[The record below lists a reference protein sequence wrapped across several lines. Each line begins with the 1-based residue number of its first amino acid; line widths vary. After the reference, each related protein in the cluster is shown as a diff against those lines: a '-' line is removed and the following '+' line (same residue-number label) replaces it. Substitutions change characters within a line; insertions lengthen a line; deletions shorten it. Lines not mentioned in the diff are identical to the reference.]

1 MKKVLWILLLSALA
15 LPLSAQTDR
24 KELRA
29 GNRKFA
35 KGKWAEA
42 ELDYRR
48 GLLKDSLSVP
58 GAYNLAS
65 ALYRQ
70 EDFDGA
76 MKAFENRDE
85 LAEAT
90 PHAASWYYNKGDAA
104 IAKKDWRTAVDAL
117 RECLLL
123 TPDDMDAKENYLYAK
138 EMLKNEQQQGGGGG
152 GQNQDRQ
159 NQNQDQDQQ
168 QQQQDQNQDQQD
180 RDQNQ
185 QNQPQDQQDQDRKQD
200 QQQGQEPQMTPQ
212 QARQMLR
219 AVQAKEQETQEK
231 VKKEK
236 AALLKS
242 RQKDKNW

>member
-1 MKKVLWILLLSALA
+1 MKKILWILLLSALA

-85 LAEAT
+85 MAEAT

-104 IAKKDWRTAVDAL
+104 IAKKDWQAAVDAL

-138 EMLKNEQQQGGGGG
+138 EMLKNEQQQGGDS
-152 GQNQDRQ
+152 GQNQDQQ
-159 NQNQDQDQQ
+159 NQNQAQNQQ

-180 RDQNQ
+180 QNQ
-185 QNQPQDQQDQDRKQD
+185 QNQPQDQNQDQNQQQ

>member
-1 MKKVLWILLLSALA
+1 MKKALGILLLALLT
-15 LPLSAQTDR
+15 LPLSAQGDR
-24 KELRA
+24 RELRS

-42 ELDYRR
+42 ELDYRK
-48 GLLKDSLSVP
+48 GLLRDSLSVP

-76 MKAFENRDE
+76 LKAFENRDE
-85 LAEAT
+85 LAEKT

-104 IAKKDWRTAVDAL
+104 IAKKDWRGAVDAL

-123 TPDDMDAKENYLYAK
+123 TPGDMDAKENYIYAK

-152 GQNQDRQ
+152 QDQNQQNQDQ
-159 NQNQDQDQQ
+159 NQNQDQQDQQ
-168 QQQQDQNQDQQD
+168 NQDQEQNQDQNQDQ
-180 RDQNQ
+180 NQ
-185 QNQPQDQQDQDRKQD
+185 QNQDQQNQD
-200 QQQGQEPQMTPQ
+200 QQQQQPQEQQMTPQ
-212 QARQMLR
+212 QARQLLR

>member
-1 MKKVLWILLLSALA
+1 MKKAFGILLLTMLA
-15 LPLSAQTDR
+15 LPLAAQTDR

-70 EDFDGA
+70 EDYDGA

-85 LAEAT
+85 LAEGT
-90 PHAASWYYNKGDAA
+90 PHAAAWYYNKGDAA
-104 IAKKDWRTAVDAL
+104 IAKKDWRGAVDAL

-123 TPDDMDAKENYLYAK
+123 TPDDMDAKENYIYAK
-138 EMLKNEQQQGGGGG
+138 EMLRREQQQQQGGGGD
-152 GQNQDRQ
+152 QNQQDQ
-159 NQNQDQDQQ
+159 QQDQNQDQQDQDQ
-168 QQQQDQNQDQQD
+168 NQQQQDQNQDQQQ
-180 RDQNQ
+180 DQN
-185 QNQPQDQQDQDRKQD
+185 QD
-200 QQQGQEPQMTPQ
+200 QQQQQGQDQQMTPQ
-212 QARQMLR
+212 QAKQMLR

-242 RQKDKNW
+242 RQKEKNW

>member
-1 MKKVLWILLLSALA
+1 MKKALWILLLAALA

-58 GAYNLAS
+58 GAYNLAA

-76 MKAFENRDE
+76 LKAFENRDE
-85 LAEAT
+85 LAEST
-90 PHAASWYYNKGDAA
+90 PHAAAWYYNKGDAA

-123 TPDDMDAKENYLYAK
+123 TPGDMDAKENYLYAK
-138 EMLKNEQQQGGGGG
+138 EMLKNEQQQQGGGGG
-152 GQNQDRQ
+152 GQNQQ
-159 NQNQDQDQQ
+159 QQQQNQDQNQDQQ
-168 QQQQDQNQDQQD
+168 QQDQNQQQDQQQDQNQDQQ
-180 RDQNQ
+180 Q
-185 QNQPQDQQDQDRKQD
+185 QQE
-200 QQQGQEPQMTPQ
+200 QQGQEPQMTPQ

>member
-1 MKKVLWILLLSALA
+1 MKKALWIFGLA
-15 LPLSAQTDR
+15 VLAWPLAAQTDR
-24 KELRA
+24 HELRA
-29 GNRKFA
+29 GNRKFS

-70 EDFDGA
+70 EDYDGA
-76 MKAFENRDE
+76 MKTFENRDE

-123 TPDDMDAKENYLYAK
+123 TPGDMDAKENYIYAK
-138 EMLKNEQQQGGGGG
+138 EMLRREEQQQQQGGGG
-152 GQNQDRQ
+152 QNQ
-159 NQNQDQDQQ
+159 QNQDQQQ
-168 QQQQDQNQDQQD
+168 DQQQQDQNQDQQQ
-180 RDQNQ
+180 DQQ
-185 QNQPQDQQDQDRKQD
+185 QQDQDQD
-200 QQQGQEPQMTPQ
+200 QDQDQRQQQGREPEMTPQ

-219 AVQAKEQETQEK
+219 AIQAKEQETQEK

-242 RQKDKNW
+242 RQKEKNW

>member
-1 MKKVLWILLLSALA
+1 MKKILWILLLSALA

-65 ALYRQ
+65 TLYRQ

-85 LAEAT
+85 MAEAT

-104 IAKKDWRTAVDAL
+104 IAKKDWQAAVDAL

-138 EMLKNEQQQGGGGG
+138 EMLKNEQQQGGDG
-152 GQNQDRQ
+152 GQNQDQQ
-159 NQNQDQDQQ
+159 NQNQDQNQQ

-180 RDQNQ
+180 QSQ
-185 QNQPQDQQDQDRKQD
+185 QNQPQDQNQDQNQQQ

>member
-1 MKKVLWILLLSALA
+1 MKKALGILLLTMLA
-15 LPLSAQTDR
+15 LPLAAQTDR

-70 EDFDGA
+70 EDYDGA
-76 MKAFENRDE
+76 LKAFENRDE
-85 LAEAT
+85 LAEGT
-90 PHAASWYYNKGDAA
+90 PHAAAWYYNKGDAA
-104 IAKKDWRTAVDAL
+104 IAKKDWRGAVDAL

-123 TPDDMDAKENYLYAK
+123 TPGDMDAKENYLYAK
-138 EMLKNEQQQGGGGG
+138 EMLRREQQQQQGGGGDQNQQDQQ
-152 GQNQDRQ
+152 QNQDNNQDQDQDQNQDQNQDQQQQ
-159 NQNQDQDQQ
+159 NQNQDQDQ
-168 QQQQDQNQDQQD
+168 NQDQQ
-180 RDQNQ
+180 
-185 QNQPQDQQDQDRKQD
+185 

-212 QARQMLR
+212 QAKQMLR

-242 RQKDKNW
+242 RQKEKNW

>member
-1 MKKVLWILLLSALA
+1 MKKALGILLLTMLA
-15 LPLSAQTDR
+15 LPLAAQTDR

-70 EDFDGA
+70 EDYDGA
-76 MKAFENRDE
+76 LKAFENRDE
-85 LAEAT
+85 LAEGT
-90 PHAASWYYNKGDAA
+90 PHAAAWYYNKGDAA
-104 IAKKDWRTAVDAL
+104 IAKKDWRGAVDAL

-123 TPDDMDAKENYLYAK
+123 TPGDMDAKENYLYAK
-138 EMLKNEQQQGGGGG
+138 EMLRREQQQQQQGGGGDQNQQDQQ
-152 GQNQDRQ
+152 QNQDNHQDQDQNQDQNQDQQQQ
-159 NQNQDQDQQ
+159 NQNQDQDQ
-168 QQQQDQNQDQQD
+168 NQDRQ
-180 RDQNQ
+180 
-185 QNQPQDQQDQDRKQD
+185 

-212 QARQMLR
+212 QAKQMLR

-242 RQKDKNW
+242 RQKEKNW

>member
-1 MKKVLWILLLSALA
+1 MKKILWILLLSALA

-85 LAEAT
+85 VAEAT

-104 IAKKDWRTAVDAL
+104 IAKKDWQAAVDAL

-138 EMLKNEQQQGGGGG
+138 EMLKNEQQQGGDS
-152 GQNQDRQ
+152 GQNQDQQ
-159 NQNQDQDQQ
+159 NQNQAQNQQ

-180 RDQNQ
+180 QNQ
-185 QNQPQDQQDQDRKQD
+185 QNQPQDQNQDQNQQQ

>member
-1 MKKVLWILLLSALA
+1 MKKALWIFGLA
-15 LPLSAQTDR
+15 VLAWPLAAQTDR
-24 KELRA
+24 HELRA
-29 GNRKFA
+29 GNRKFS

-70 EDFDGA
+70 EDYDGA

-104 IAKKDWRTAVDAL
+104 IAKKDWRAAVDAL

-123 TPDDMDAKENYLYAK
+123 TPGDMDAKENYIYAK
-138 EMLKNEQQQGGGGG
+138 EMLRREEQQQQQGGGGQNQ
-152 GQNQDRQ
+152 QNQDQQNQDQNQ
-159 NQNQDQDQQ
+159 NQNQDQQQDQQ
-168 QQQQDQNQDQQD
+168 QQDQDQDQNQDQ
-180 RDQNQ
+180 DQ
-185 QNQPQDQQDQDRKQD
+185 R
-200 QQQGQEPQMTPQ
+200 QQQGREPEMTPQ

-242 RQKDKNW
+242 RQKEKNW

>member
-1 MKKVLWILLLSALA
+1 MKKILWILLLSALA

-65 ALYRQ
+65 TLYRQ

-85 LAEAT
+85 MAEAT

-123 TPDDMDAKENYLYAK
+123 TPGDMDAKENYLYAK

-152 GQNQDRQ
+152 QNQQQDQQ
-159 NQNQDQDQQ
+159 NQQDQQQNQDQD
-168 QQQQDQNQDQQD
+168 QQQQDQNQDQQQ
-180 RDQNQ
+180 DQN
-185 QNQPQDQQDQDRKQD
+185 QDQQDQEQQ
-200 QQQGQEPQMTPQ
+200 QQQGQDQQMTPQ
-212 QARQMLR
+212 QAKQMLR

-242 RQKDKNW
+242 RQKEKNW

>member
-1 MKKVLWILLLSALA
+1 MKKAFGILLLTMLA
-15 LPLSAQTDR
+15 LPLAAQTDR

-70 EDFDGA
+70 EDYDGA

-85 LAEAT
+85 LAEGT
-90 PHAASWYYNKGDAA
+90 PHAAAWYYNKGDAA
-104 IAKKDWRTAVDAL
+104 IAKKDWRGAVDAL

-123 TPDDMDAKENYLYAK
+123 TPDDMDAKENYIYAK
-138 EMLKNEQQQGGGGG
+138 EMLRREQQQQQGGGGD
-152 GQNQDRQ
+152 QNQ
-159 NQNQDQDQQ
+159 QD
-168 QQQQDQNQDQQD
+168 QQQDQNQDQQ
-180 RDQNQ
+180 
-185 QNQPQDQQDQDRKQD
+185 
-200 QQQGQEPQMTPQ
+200 QQQGQDQQMTPQ
-212 QARQMLR
+212 QAKQMLR

-242 RQKDKNW
+242 RQKEKNW